1 MTFKTISDV
10 TPLTIRKFREEN
22 SLTQKD
28 FWSAVHVT
36 KFKGCRIESGVT
48 ALTDTL
54 RLVILETYGVK
65 DDAVAKARQL
75 VAEAMALLSPGT
87 PETINEAKK

>member
-10 TPLTIRKFREEN
+10 TPLTIRRFREKN
-22 SLTQKD
+22 GLTQKD
-28 FWSAVHVT
+28 FWAAVHIS

-54 RLVILETYGVK
+54 RLVILETWGEK
-65 DDAVAKARQL
+65 DDAVSKARKL
-75 VAEAMALLSPGT
+75 VAEAMALLSPGV
-87 PETINEAKK
+87 EGKDSGH

>member
-10 TPLTIRKFREEN
+10 TPLSIRRFRDEKGI
-22 SLTQKD
+22 TQKE
-28 FWSAVHVT
+28 FWAAVHVT

-54 RLVILETYGVK
+54 RLVILETWGEK
-65 DDAVAKARQL
+65 DDAVAKARLL

-87 PETINEAKK
+87 PEVNEAKK

>member
-10 TPLTIRKFREEN
+10 TPLSIRRFRDEKGI
-22 SLTQKD
+22 TQKE
-28 FWSAVHVT
+28 FWAAVHVT

-54 RLVILETYGVK
+54 RLVILETWGEGRSFT
-65 DDAVAKARQL
+65 KAHEL

-87 PETINEAKK
+87 PETSNEAKK